1 MNNESKSYRA
11 AVVETWGAPPVIT
24 IVDHPMEA
32 IPAGHVRVKVAS
44 AGASYVDALLASG
57 SYQVKPSLPF
67 VPGSEFSGTIV
78 AVGNGVDAT
87 RVGQRVAVSGMGGG
101 FAQSATVPSN
111 AARPIPTDMPME
123 VAAVFMVSYG
133 TALYALEQ
141 RGRLKAG
148 ETVLVLGAAG
158 AIGLAAVQIASLL
171 GAHVV
176 AVASSDEKR
185 ALALDH
191 GAKAAVDSAGEWA
204 EAAKQANGGR
214 GFDVIVDPVGG
225 EMTVAAFRKLA
236 WGGRHLV
243 IGFAAGTIA
252 ALPANLALLKGAS
265 LVGVDIRQAYEKD
278 ADLSASI
285 SDKLFS
291 LYASGRLQP
300 HISTRFQLDG
310 AAEALAKV
318 ASGAVVGRAIVQPR
332 QSV

>member
-1 MNNESKSYRA
+1 M
-11 AVVETWGAPPVIT
+11 T
-24 IVDHPMEA
+24 
-32 IPAGHVRVKVAS
+32 VA
-44 AGASYVDALLASG
+44 Y
-57 SYQVKPSLPF
+57 
-67 VPGSEFSGTIV
+67 E
-78 AVGNGVDAT
+78 
-87 RVGQRVAVSGMGGG
+87 M
-101 FAQSATVPSN
+101 
-111 AARPIPTDMPME
+111 
-123 VAAVFMVSYG
+123 
-133 TALYALEQ
+133 
-141 RGRLKAG
+141 
-148 ETVLVLGAAG
+148 
-158 AIGLAAVQIASLL
+158 
-171 GAHVV
+171 
-176 AVASSDEKR
+176 
-185 ALALDH
+185 
-191 GAKAAVDSAGEWA
+191 A

-243 IGFAAGTIA
+243 IGFAAGSIA